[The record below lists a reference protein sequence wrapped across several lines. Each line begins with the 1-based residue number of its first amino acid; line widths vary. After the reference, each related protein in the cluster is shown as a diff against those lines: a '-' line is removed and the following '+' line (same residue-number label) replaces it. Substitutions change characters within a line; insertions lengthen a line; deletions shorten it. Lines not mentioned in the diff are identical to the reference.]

1 MSITDSITE
10 TVNSFPEWTLTTLK
24 SGNDAVLAATKKM
37 VEAIEPMTNKI
48 PSTPLTERL
57 SSLPQP
63 GDVLSQWFSY
73 VEKVIAEQK
82 RFGLHLAGTVAA
94 TQPAAPAPA
103 RKTTAPK
110 AACAGSRRAMP
121 GPVLQIHR

>member
-1 MSITDSITE
+1 MSITDTITE
-10 TVNSFPEWTLTTLK
+10 TVNNIPEWTLSTLK
-24 SGNDAVLAATKKM
+24 SGNDAFLAATKKM
-37 VEAIEPMTNKI
+37 VEAVEPMTSKI

-63 GDVLSQWFSY
+63 GEVLSQWFSY

-82 RFGLHLAGTVAA
+82 RFGLHLASTV
-94 TQPAAPAPA
+94 TPPTPTEEPAPA

-110 AACAGSRRAMP
+110 AA
-121 GPVLQIHR
+121 